1 MPVSGARSRRS
12 SSVRP
17 TRTTAPSTCSAPCA
31 RRWPP
36 PATTRSRSSRRPRS
50 WWPPP
55 CRPRARASSAARASA
70 WVARRR
76 MDAPQFD
83 TVLVV
88 DFGAQYAQLIARR
101 VREAH
106 VYSEIV
112 PRTMPL
118 QEMLARRPKGIILS
132 GGPASV
138 HVDDAPS
145 IDAALYDAGVPV
157 LGICYGAQLVAQQ
170 LGGEVRHTGGGEYGA
185 TSLRLTGDT
194 SPLFGALSDEQ
205 VVWMSHGDA
214 ITSAPEGF
222 RVTAATSGAPVA
234 ALEDRERAVYGVQFH
249 PEVAHTERGQEVLKA
264 FLYDV
269 CGCRPS
275 WTNTSIIE
283 QAVAEVRAQVG
294 GERVLCGLSGG
305 VDSAVAAALVHK
317 AVGDQLTC
325 VFVDT
330 GLMRMG
336 EAEQVEETFRRQ
348 FNVDL
353 VHVKAVDRFI
363 EALDDVIDPERKRKA
378 IGETFIRVFEEV
390 ARDFEDARFLVQ
402 GTLYPD
408 IIESGTKDAAKI
420 KSHHNVGGLP
430 DDMQFELVEPL
441 RNLFKD
447 EVRAVGEELGL
458 PEDIVWR
465 QPFPGP
471 GLAVRIV
478 GEVTPERLA
487 VLRLPDHVVTDEIRR
502 AGLYRQIWQSFGV
515 LLPVKSVGVMGD
527 ERTYAYPIV
536 IRAVTSDDAMT
547 ADWARLPYDVLE
559 RMSTRL
565 INEVPGV
572 NRVAFDVTSKPPGT
586 IEWE

>member
-1 MPVSGARSRRS
+1 MAEADPF
-12 SSVRP
+12 
-17 TRTTAPSTCSAPCA
+17 
-31 RRWPP
+31 
-36 PATTRSRSSRRPRS
+36 
-50 WWPPP
+50 
-55 CRPRARASSAARASA
+55 
-70 WVARRR
+70 
-76 MDAPQFD
+76 DADPFD

-112 PRTMPL
+112 PRDMPIA
-118 QEMLARRPKGIILS
+118 EMLARRPKGIIFS
-132 GGPASV
+132 GGPKSV
-138 HVDDAPS
+138 HVEGAPTIDDAVY
-145 IDAALYDAGVPV
+145 AGGVPI

-170 LGGEVRHTGGGEYGA
+170 LGGEVARSGVGEYGRTA
-185 TSLRLTGDT
+185 LQVTAS
-194 SPLFGALSDEQ
+194 SALFGELPLQQE
-205 VVWMSHGDA
+205 VWMSHADSIVA
-214 ITSAPEGF
+214 APPGF
-222 RVTAATSGAPVA
+222 SVTARTEAVPVA
-234 ALEDRERAVYGVQFH
+234 ALEDLERALFGVQFH
-249 PEVAHTERGQEVLKA
+249 PEVVHTPRGQEILKH

-275 WTNTSIIE
+275 WTMVSIIE
-283 QAVAEVRAQVG
+283 QAVESVRARVG
-294 GERVLCGLSGG
+294 DEKVICGLSGG

-330 GLMRMG
+330 GLLRLN

-348 FNVDL
+348 FHIDL
-353 VHVKAVDRFI
+353 VHVKAADRFV
-363 EALDDVIDPERKRKA
+363 EALDDVADPERKRKI
-378 IGETFIRVFEEV
+378 IGKTFIRVFEEV
-390 ARDFEDARFLVQ
+390 AADHQDARFLVQ

-430 DDMQFELVEPL
+430 DDLQFELVEPL

-447 EVRAVGEELGL
+447 EVRVMGEELGL
-458 PEDIVWR
+458 PEEIVWR

-478 GEVTPERLA
+478 GTITPERLEI
-487 VLRLPDHVVTDEIRR
+487 LRRADAIVVEEIKR
-502 AGLYRQIWQSFGV
+502 AGLYRELWQSFAV
-515 LLPVKSVGVMGD
+515 LPVVRSVGVMGD

-547 ADWARLPYDVLE
+547 ADWARVPYDVLE
-559 RMSTRL
+559 RMSSRL

-572 NRVAFDVTSKPPGT
+572 NRVAFDITSKPPGT